1 MRTNP
6 YYLLEDMDEIRRLI
20 RENPWA
26 ILVSDASTGLVG
38 SHYPVLIDESHDE
51 LALVT
56 HVGRPDED
64 VHELGEHELMVIVQ
78 GPHGYISPSWYGDLI
93 EVPTWNFI
101 TAHLSGVP
109 EILEPEEN
117 FEVLTKLVDHFESE
131 VESPRRLDDS
141 KERLEDAK
149 RDSRGTV
156 GLRLVPTKIVAKQKM
171 SQNKPP
177 EVIANVIRE
186 LEGAGPY
193 ADPALAREMRIANP
207 SVPVPY
213 ASPPDP

>member
-6 YYLLEDMDEIRRLI
+6 YYLLEDMDEVRRLI
-20 RENPWA
+20 RENPWS

-38 SHYPVLIDESHDE
+38 SHYPVLIDETRDD
-51 LALVT
+51 LTLVT
-56 HVGRPDED
+56 HVGRPDEN
-64 VHELGEHELMVIVQ
+64 VHELGRHELMVIVQ

-117 FEVLTKLVDHFESE
+117 FEVLTTLVDHFESE
-131 VESPRRLDDS
+131 VESPRPLDES
-141 KERLEDAK
+141 EARLEDAK

-186 LEGAGPY
+186 LEGTGPY
-193 ADPALAREMRIANP
+193 ANPALAREMRIANP
-207 SVPVPY
+207 SV
-213 ASPPDP
+213 ATT